1 MGFLSSI
8 PFLSVG
14 SGVFGLSL
22 SLLLTA
28 VIMALWTL
36 VLMILH
42 PLHATL
48 FVIAAAFEY
57 ALIYFFGFHIWID
70 LIAFFICYILLFAAY
85 TLFLR
90 RFLPLP
96 KTEIELLIKLAQ
108 MKNDNLLDDEE
119 FKKAKKKLLKL

>member
-8 PFLSVG
+8 PFLSIG
-14 SGVFGLSL
+14 SGVFGLSV
-22 SLLLTA
+22 SLLLIT
-28 VIMALWTL
+28 IMLALWAL
-36 VLMILH
+36 ILMILH

-48 FVIAAAFEY
+48 FVIAGTVEY
-57 ALIYFFGFHIWID
+57 ALIYFFGFHIWFN
-70 LIAFFICYILLFAAY
+70 LISFFVTYILIFAFY

-96 KTEIELLIKLAQ
+96 KTEIELLIKLSQ
-108 MKNDNLLDDEE
+108 MKNDGLLDDEE